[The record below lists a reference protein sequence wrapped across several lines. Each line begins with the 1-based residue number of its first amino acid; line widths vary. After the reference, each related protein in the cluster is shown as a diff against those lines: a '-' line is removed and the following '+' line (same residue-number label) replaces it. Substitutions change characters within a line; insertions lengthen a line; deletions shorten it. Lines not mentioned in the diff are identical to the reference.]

1 MISNPYSD
9 QLEQQVL
16 CADPIELVGIMFDHL
31 VASIGEARQHL
42 QSGDRDARARSIS
55 KAMGL
60 LGELAR
66 SLDEQ
71 RGGDIARNLALI
83 YLFAAER
90 LSLAHSKQIEA
101 PLVEAIDALRPLRDA
116 WKELHHSRTHNVEM
130 ESSYAAGATDGNYE
144 SGMRFALSA

>member
-42 QSGDRDARARSIS
+42 LSGERAARARSIS

-71 RGGDIARNLALI
+71 RGGEIARNLKQL
-83 YLFAAER
+83 YVFVTER
-90 LSLAHSKQIEA
+90 LVLAHSQQLEA
-101 PLVEAIDALRPLRDA
+101 PLLEAVETLRPLRDA
-116 WKELHHSRTHNVEM
+116 WKELHQLRNREM
-130 ESSYAAGATDGNYE
+130 ETAYSARASDAGYE
-144 SGMRFALSA
+144 SGIRFALSA